1 MRLNYRIL
9 WIEDSTDWAES
20 IQENISEI
28 VELFGLFASFTV
40 LPAES
45 DEHKYDGYNL
55 ILMDLG
61 LAEGRQGDALIEQ
74 IRSLNVFTD
83 IVFYSAS
90 GVEEV
95 KNKGRDLNLEGVY
108 YADRSNVLFLRKVKD
123 VISASLHS
131 FQDLVNLRG
140 LVMAEVSE
148 LDSKMDSIIEG
159 YFVGEDRMAE
169 FHKHV
174 TDDREKSTKRNLEG
188 NCDRSCKHKWRNM
201 DMPTILKAVDSNN
214 RAHAVNVV
222 ISHLK
227 STGVSFTEFDEAFF
241 YTQYDR
247 DIIKMRNN
255 LAHCA
260 EAVEANGKPVLKT
273 RGGDVSFA
281 EADIVEIRK
290 KIHFYNR
297 VFDRI
302 VESLR

>member
-1 MRLNYRIL
+1 MRLNYRVL

-20 IQENISEI
+20 IQDSISEI
-28 VELFGLFASFTV
+28 VESFGLFVSFTI

-45 DEHKYDGYNL
+45 DKQEYNGYNL

-83 IVFYSAS
+83 IIFYSAS

-95 KNKGRDLNLEGVY
+95 KNKGRELNLEGVY

-123 VISASLHS
+123 VINASLQS
-131 FQDLVNLRG
+131 FQDLVNRRG
-140 LVMAEVSE
+140 LGMAEVSE
-148 LDSKMDSIIEG
+148 LDLKMDSIIEG

-169 FHKHV
+169 FHEHV
-174 TDDREKSTKRNLEG
+174 TADREKSTKRNLEG
-188 NCDRSCKHKWRNM
+188 NCDRSCKYKWRKS
-201 DMPTILKAVDSNN
+201 DMPAILKAVDSNN

-222 ISHLK
+222 ITHLK
-227 STGVSFTEFDEAFF
+227 TAGVSFTEFDEVSF

-255 LAHCA
+255 LAHCV
-260 EAVEANGKPVLKT
+260 EAVEADGKPVLKT
-273 RGGDVSFA
+273 RGGDVSFT

-290 KIHFYNR
+290 KILFYNK

>member
-28 VELFGLFASFTV
+28 VESFGLFASFTV

-241 YTQYDR
+241 THNTTG
-247 DIIKMRNN
+247 I
-255 LAHCA
+255 
-260 EAVEANGKPVLKT
+260 
-273 RGGDVSFA
+273 
-281 EADIVEIRK
+281 
-290 KIHFYNR
+290 
-297 VFDRI
+297 
-302 VESLR
+302 

>member
-1 MRLNYRIL
+1 MRLNFRIL
-9 WIEDSTDWAES
+9 WIEDSSDWAES

-28 VELFGLFASFTV
+28 VESFGLFASFTV

-227 STGVSFTEFDEAFF
+227 STGVSFTEFDKVFF

-255 LAHCA
+255 LAHCV

-281 EADIVEIRK
+281 EADIVEIRE

>member
-20 IQENISEI
+20 IQEDINEI
-28 VELFGLFASFTV
+28 VESFGLFANFTV

-45 DEHKYDGYNL
+45 EEQDYNGYNL

-123 VISASLHS
+123 IIKASLQS

-148 LDSKMDSIIEG
+148 LDSKMDSIIEE
-159 YFVGEDRMAE
+159 YFVGVDRMAE

-188 NCDRSCKHKWRNM
+188 DCDRSCKHKWRNL
-201 DMPTILKAVDSNN
+201 DMPAILKAVDSNN

-227 STGVSFTEFDEAFF
+227 STGVIFAEFDEASF

-255 LAHCA
+255 LAHCV

-273 RGGDVSFA
+273 RGGDVSFS
-281 EADIVEIRK
+281 ETDIVGIRK
-290 KIHFYNR
+290 KILFYNS

-302 VESLR
+302 VESIR